1 MNRKRVV
8 LILVGLAVL
17 VLGVYVVVRSRGAD
31 EALLAS
37 GTVEATEAGLGFQV
51 PGRIERVVPNEGD
64 RVRAGDQLAWLDRT
78 ELEARRAQAAAQ
90 LVARA
95 HPIAF
100 VGHHAFDPARHLKA
114 ESGFGGLDGARSQ
127 EGLIRASAPN
137 HHVDA
142 EH

>member
-64 RVRAGDQLAWLDRT
+64 RGRAGAG
-78 ELEARRAQAAAQ
+78 RR
-90 LVARA
+90 
-95 HPIAF
+95 
-100 VGHHAFDPARHLKA
+100 PAGRRP
-114 ESGFGGLDGARSQ
+114 GRCWGGCRPAPGARSWLKR
-127 EGLIRASAPN
+127 EKPLAPPTSGSRTPSGTSSGCSASCRVEPCRRRHTTRLHPAR
-137 HHVDA
+137 
-142 EH
+142 

>member
-64 RVRAGDQLAWLDRT
+64 RVRAGDQLAWLDR
-78 ELEARRAQAAAQ
+78 AQ
-90 LVARA
+90 LPTPPPPPAAPPRA
-95 HPIAF
+95 
-100 VGHHAFDPARHLKA
+100 
-114 ESGFGGLDGARSQ
+114 GGRGPGGGRRGGGRNLPS
-127 EGLIRASAPN
+127 PTP
-137 HHVDA
+137 
-142 EH
+142 

>member
-17 VLGVYVVVRSRGAD
+17 VLGVYLVVRSRGAD

-64 RVRAGDQLAWLDRT
+64 RVRAGDQAALDALGALLLRPVV
-78 ELEARRAQAAAQ
+78 EPLRARRVPEPTAA
-90 LVARA
+90 
-95 HPIAF
+95 
-100 VGHHAFDPARHLKA
+100 
-114 ESGFGGLDGARSQ
+114 
-127 EGLIRASAPN
+127 
-137 HHVDA
+137 
-142 EH
+142 